1 MERRNMGKNEISNAN
16 SQTSNAKPKDPRLA
30 IPEFRAAHRIVCDIV
45 HEIDKTPYKRIPQL
59 REAAR
64 DGDQTAAALLARYE
78 KALADRRATTKRGA

>member
-1 MERRNMGKNEISNAN
+1 MSRDA
-16 SQTSNAKPKDPRLA
+16 PKDPRLA
-30 IPEFRAAHRIVCDIV
+30 IPEFRAAHKVLCTVV